1 MRVWFKNIAAMLG
14 VEDAD
19 ERSVRE
25 ILGAAAQRSAI
36 VGLSP
41 SGIDVCPDPDCCM
54 IDAVEG
60 DTISLAWIG
69 GTPRVELA
77 PGARFQIAIATSRG
91 FHRGETTILSRWAEQ
106 GAPGSRRRVGFLVSI
121 PPTLTHVQR
130 RNSHRVPVAF
140 DLAPVAQLFAP
151 PLADPICNAPIVDLS
166 DIGLRVRVPSALAE
180 QFVSGQRFVVKANF
194 VTAIPSFKTTV
205 EVVRIAASKAQDSRV
220 VGLRFTESMEELTR
234 AIRALDLRRS
244 TRPAA

>member
-1 MRVWFKNIAAMLG
+1 MRVWFKNIASMLG
-14 VEDAD
+14 VEDSE

-25 ILGAAAQRSAI
+25 ILAAAAQKSAI

-54 IDAVEG
+54 LDSVEG
-60 DTISLAWIG
+60 DAISLVWIG
-69 GTPRVELA
+69 GTPRAEIA
-77 PGARFQIAIATSRG
+77 PGARLQIAIATSRG
-91 FHRGETTILSRWAEQ
+91 FHRGETTIVSRWTEQ
-106 GAPGSRRRVGFLVSI
+106 GAPGARRRMGFLATL
-121 PPTLTHVQR
+121 PPTLAHVQR
-130 RNSHRVPVAF
+130 RGSHRVPVAF

-151 PLADPICNAPIVDLS
+151 PLADPVCKAPIVDLS

-180 QFVSGQRFVVKANF
+180 QLVSGQRLVVNAEF
-194 VTAIPSFKTTV
+194 VTAIPSFQTTV
-205 EVVRIAASKAQDSRV
+205 EVIRIAASKAHDSRV
-220 VGLRFTESMEELTR
+220 VGLRFTEPMEELSR